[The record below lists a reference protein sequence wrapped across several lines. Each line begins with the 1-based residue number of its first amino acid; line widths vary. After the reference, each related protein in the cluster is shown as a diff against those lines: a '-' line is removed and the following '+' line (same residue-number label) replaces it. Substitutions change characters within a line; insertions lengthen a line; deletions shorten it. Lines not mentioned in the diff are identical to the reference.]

1 MPFYLFCNA
10 MSSTVLPM
18 HILFFVA
25 YESQYTSVTRVFR
38 NACNMDVYIRPWLLI
53 LQLEIISM
61 MSKGLQM

>member
-1 MPFYLFCNA
+1 MQCLLQSWLA
-10 MSSTVLPM
+10 LPM

-25 YESQYTSVTRVFR
+25 YESQYTSVTRVFG
-38 NACNMDVYIRPWLLI
+38 NACNVDVYIRPWLLI